1 MRRGWYSSVI
11 LSKLTL
17 APTSSN
23 SLPFL
28 SAAHRG
34 AGTVAPENT
43 LMGFDC
49 GKQMGYSAVEFDVML
64 SSDKLPFLIHDED
77 LGRTVVGSG
86 RACELTRVEL
96 CALDAAKWHPTQGTA
111 PAASGHSWD
120 QSGQVPAF
128 EDVLAYCRLND
139 IWMNVEI
146 KPAKG
151 FEADTGTVVAQYTEK
166 AFQSEL
172 AELDRLYTVFDYKT
186 ISSAMA
192 KLPLISS
199 FYYESLVAAKA
210 AAPKLPRAFL
220 VDDLNSEISK
230 DWRTQLEAI
239 DAVAV
244 HTNHK
249 YLTKELAVEIK
260 SKGYALFCYTV
271 DTVED
276 YDKLKAWG
284 VDSVCTDA
292 LNNPHNLA
300 LAAEGPLFSLCSP
313 PAALPAAVDTPFMDV
328 DTPMVS
334 VQA

>member
-86 RACELTRVEL
+86 RACELTRAEL
-96 CALDAAKWHPTQGTA
+96 CALDAAKWHPSKGTA

-128 EDVLAYCRLND
+128 EDVLAYCHLNN

-172 AELDRLYTVFDYKT
+172 AELDRL
-186 ISSAMA
+186 AMA

-220 VDDLNSEISK
+220 IDDLNSEVSK
-230 DWRTQLEAI
+230 DWRTQLEEI

-244 HTNHK
+244 HTNHE
-249 YLTKELAVEIK
+249 YLTKELAEEIK

-300 LAAEGPLFSLCSP
+300 LAAEGPLFSLFSP